1 MRILIVGSGG
11 REHAITWRL
20 ANDEE
25 KHELYCVPGNAGT
38 AAIATNI
45 ALQTGNDLD
54 VAINGDGFFAVTFG
68 CIGVLPRRSLP
79 FHPAIKIL
87 LPFC

>member
-20 ANDEE
+20 ANDKE

-54 VAINGDGFFAVTFG
+54 GIVEFAKAKPCDLVV
-68 CIGVLPRRSLP
+68 IGP
-79 FHPAIKIL
+79 
-87 LPFC
+87 